1 MHLFK
6 SLKRLKN
13 TQKGSIMNYILKQP
27 MKFGYTQISNEI
39 CDDERVSDIAI
50 AIYAYVK
57 KHATTFKLTIEDI
70 AKRFNRST
78 KTIYKYLNEL
88 KDLGYI
94 EFERE
99 RKNDGKF
106 GKFFQFIMG
115 NFSKNPSEKQYQKTS
130 KKEAKRDANHMENN
144 SMWIKP
150 QKQGS
155 NADNTEAQT
164 TSTYFPAF
172 TLIKDQ
178 NKHENIRVNENFST
192 EKFAEKNQASPNSK
206 DLENL
211 DIKFLFKSSKISN
224 LSLFNRFNAFFSS
237 ILGNLDTK
245 HLNQYERVAFEEFLN
260 YRSEKHKL
268 SYSTKKALLHQCE
281 ALKAQGCDLVACIN
295 QSIRRN
301 YNEIYEVMHFEKPS
315 HSRKSEAE
323 RKNEEIMEQFDYT
336 ECKGNPK
343 YNGMAIW

>member
-1 MHLFK
+1 
-6 SLKRLKN
+6 
-13 TQKGSIMNYILKQP
+13 

-50 AIYAYVK
+50 AVYAYVK
-57 KHATTFKLTIEDI
+57 KHATTFKLTVEDI
-70 AKRFNRST
+70 AKRFNRNT

-88 KDLGYI
+88 KELGYI

-99 RKNDGKF
+99 RKNDGTF

-115 NFSKNPSEKQYQKTS
+115 NFSKNPSEKQDQKTAQ
-130 KKEAKRDANHMENN
+130 KEAKRDANHMENN
-144 SMWIKP
+144 SMWINH
-150 QKQGS
+150 QKQAS
-155 NADNTEAQT
+155 NAHNSEAQS

-172 TLIKDQ
+172 TLKEKNK
-178 NKHENIRVNENFST
+178 NKHENIRVSENFST
-192 EKFAEKNQASPNSK
+192 QKFREKNQACTNYQDSKNLGRNSV
-206 DLENL
+206 L
-211 DIKFLFKSSKISN
+211 KSSKISN
-224 LSLFNRFNAFFSS
+224 PSLFNRFSAFFSS

-245 HLNQYERVAFEEFLN
+245 HLNQYERLAFEEFLN

-315 HSRKSEAE
+315 YSHKSEAE
-323 RKNEEIMEQFDYT
+323 QKNDETMEHFDYT
-336 ECKGNPK
+336 QCKGNPK
-343 YNGMAIW
+343 YNGMVIW

>member
-1 MHLFK
+1 M
-6 SLKRLKN
+6 
-13 TQKGSIMNYILKQP
+13 YILKQP

-94 EFERE
+94 NFERE
-99 RKNDGKF
+99 RKNDGTF

-115 NFSKNPSEKQYQKTS
+115 NFSKNPSEKQYKKTAQ
-130 KKEAKRDANHMENN
+130 KEAKRDANHMENN

-150 QKQGS
+150 QIQGS
-155 NADNTEAQT
+155 NAHDSEAQS
-164 TSTYFPAF
+164 TSTYFPSF

-192 EKFAEKNQASPNSK
+192 QEFAEKNQDSSNSK
-206 DLENL
+206 DLENT
-211 DIKFLFKSSKISN
+211 DKNCSFKSSKISN
-224 LSLFNRFNAFFSS
+224 PSLFNRFSAFFSS
-237 ILGNLDTK
+237 ILGNLDIK
-245 HLNQYERVAFEEFLN
+245 HLNQYERLAFEEFLN

-268 SYSTKKALLHQCE
+268 SYSTKKALLNQCE
-281 ALKAQGCDLVACIN
+281 ALKAKGCDLVACIN

-315 HSRKSEAE
+315 HSYKSQAQQKDEENMSQFEADHF
-323 RKNEEIMEQFDYT
+323 KP
-336 ECKGNPK
+336 NPK
-343 YNGMAIW
+343 YNGYCIW

>member
-1 MHLFK
+1 
-6 SLKRLKN
+6 
-13 TQKGSIMNYILKQP
+13 MNYILKQP

-50 AIYAYVK
+50 AVYAYVK
-57 KHATTFKLTIEDI
+57 KHATTFKLCIEDI

-78 KTIYKYLNEL
+78 KTIQKYLNEL

-94 EFERE
+94 DFERE
-99 RKNDGKF
+99 RKKDGTF
-106 GKFFQFIMG
+106 GRFFRFIMG
-115 NFSKNPSEKQYQKTS
+115 NFSKNPSEKQDKKTAQ
-130 KKEAKRDANHMENN
+130 KEAKRDANHMENN

-155 NADNTEAQT
+155 NADTTEAQS
-164 TSTYFPAF
+164 TSIYFPAF

-192 EKFAEKNQASPNSK
+192 QEFEEKNQDCTNPK
-206 DLENL
+206 DLKNP
-211 DIKFLFKSSKISN
+211 DKNSSFKSSKIFN
-224 LSLFNRFNAFFSS
+224 PSLFNRFSAFFSS

-245 HLNQYERVAFEEFLN
+245 NLSQVERSAFEEFLN

-268 SYSTKKALLHQCE
+268 SYSTKKALLHQSE

-315 HSRKSEAE
+315 YKSEA
-323 RKNEEIMEQFDYT
+323 KSKDDEIMEQFDY
-336 ECKGNPK
+336 EYKPNPK
-343 YNGMAIW
+343 YNGLCIW

>member
-1 MHLFK
+1 
-6 SLKRLKN
+6 
-13 TQKGSIMNYILKQP
+13 

-50 AIYAYVK
+50 AVYAYIK

-70 AKRFNRST
+70 AKRFNRNS

-99 RKNDGKF
+99 RKNDGTF

-115 NFSKNPSEKQYQKTS
+115 NFSKNPSEKQNKKTAQ
-130 KKEAKRDANHMENN
+130 KEAKNASNHMENN

-150 QKQGS
+150 QIQAS
-155 NADNTEAQT
+155 NAHDSEAQSI
-164 TSTYFPAF
+164 STYFPVF

-178 NKHENIRVNENFST
+178 NKHEDIRVSGNFST
-192 EKFAEKNQASPNSK
+192 QEFEEKNQDFTNSK
-206 DLENL
+206 NL
-211 DIKFLFKSSKISN
+211 KNYSFKSSKISN
-224 LSLFNRFNAFFSS
+224 PSLFNRFSAFFSS

-245 HLNQYERVAFEEFLN
+245 HLNQYERLAFEEFLN

-315 HSRKSEAE
+315 YKSEAE
-323 RKNEEIMEQFDYT
+323 KRNDEIMDQFGY
-336 ECKGNPK
+336 EYKPNPK
-343 YNGMAIW
+343 YNGLCIW

>member
-1 MHLFK
+1 
-6 SLKRLKN
+6 
-13 TQKGSIMNYILKQP
+13 MNYILKQP

-50 AIYAYVK
+50 AVYAYVK

-70 AKRFNRST
+70 AKRFNRNT

-88 KDLGYI
+88 KELGYI

-99 RKNDGKF
+99 RKNDGTF

-115 NFSKNPSEKQYQKTS
+115 NFSKNPSEKQAQKTA
-130 KKEAKRDANHMENN
+130 KKDANHMENN

-150 QKQGS
+150 QKQAS
-155 NADNTEAQT
+155 NADTAEAQS

-178 NKHENIRVNENFST
+178 NKHEDIRVNENFST
-192 EKFAEKNQASPNSK
+192 KRFAEKNQDFTNSK
-206 DLENL
+206 NLKNL
-211 DIKFLFKSSKISN
+211 DRNSSFKSSKISN
-224 LSLFNRFNAFFSS
+224 PSLFNRFSAFFSS

-245 HLNQYERVAFEEFLN
+245 HLNQYERSAFEEFLN

-268 SYSTKKALLHQCE
+268 SYSTKKALLHQAE

-315 HSRKSEAE
+315 HSHKNEAE
-323 RKNEEIMEQFDYT
+323 QRNDEMMEQFEY
-336 ECKGNPK
+336 EYKPNPK
-343 YNGMAIW
+343 YNGLCIW

>member
-1 MHLFK
+1 
-6 SLKRLKN
+6 
-13 TQKGSIMNYILKQP
+13 MNYILKQP

-70 AKRFNRST
+70 AKRFNRNT

-88 KDLGYI
+88 KELGYI

-99 RKNDGKF
+99 RKNDGTF

-115 NFSKNPSEKQYQKTS
+115 NFSKNPSEKQGQKTAQ
-130 KKEAKRDANHMENN
+130 KEAKKGANHMENN

-150 QKQGS
+150 QIQAS
-155 NADNTEAQT
+155 NADNTEAQS

-178 NKHENIRVNENFST
+178 NKHENIRVSENFST
-192 EKFAEKNQASPNSK
+192 QEFAEKKQDFLSSQDSK
-206 DLENL
+206 NPDKN
-211 DIKFLFKSSKISN
+211 FSFKSSKIFN
-224 LSLFNRFNAFFSS
+224 PNLFNRFSAFFSS

-245 HLNQYERVAFEEFLN
+245 HLNQYERLAFEEFLN

-268 SYSTKKALLHQCE
+268 SYSTKKALLNQCE
-281 ALKAQGCDLVACIN
+281 ALKAQGCDLVACIQ

-315 HSRKSEAE
+315 YSKSEAE
-323 RKNEEIMEQFDYT
+323 RRNEEVMEQFDYT
-336 ECKGNPK
+336 QYKPNPK
-343 YNGMAIW
+343 YNGLCIW

>member
-1 MHLFK
+1 
-6 SLKRLKN
+6 
-13 TQKGSIMNYILKQP
+13 MNYILKQP

-70 AKRFNRST
+70 AKRFNRNT

-88 KDLGYI
+88 QELGYI

-99 RKNDGKF
+99 RKNDGTF
-106 GKFFQFIMG
+106 GKFFHFIMG
-115 NFSKNPSEKQYQKTS
+115 NFSKNSRKQKEKAS
-130 KKEAKRDANHMENN
+130 NHMENN
-144 SMWIKP
+144 SMWLKP

-155 NADNTEAQT
+155 NADDTEAQS

-178 NKHENIRVNENFST
+178 NKHEDIRMSENFST
-192 EKFAEKNQASPNSK
+192 QEFGEKKQVSPNSK
-206 DLENL
+206 DSKNL
-211 DIKFLFKSSKISN
+211 DKNHSFKSSKISN
-224 LSLFNRFNAFFSS
+224 PSLFNRFSAFFSS

-245 HLNQYERVAFEEFLN
+245 HLNQYERLAFEKFLN
-260 YRSEKHKL
+260 YRSEKHEL

-281 ALKAQGCDLVACIN
+281 ALKAQGCDLVACIE

-301 YNEIYEVMHFEKPS
+301 YNEIYEVIHFEKPS
-315 HSRKSEAE
+315 YKSEAVQ
-323 RKNEEIMEQFDYT
+323 KNEEAMSQFDPSNF
-336 ECKGNPK
+336 KPNPK
-343 YNGMAIW
+343 YNGLCIW

>member
-1 MHLFK
+1 
-6 SLKRLKN
+6 
-13 TQKGSIMNYILKQP
+13 MNYILKQP

-50 AIYAYVK
+50 AIYAYIK

-70 AKRFNRST
+70 AKRFRRNS

-99 RKNDGKF
+99 RKNDGTF

-115 NFSKNPSEKQYQKTS
+115 NHSKNLS
-130 KKEAKRDANHMENN
+130 KKQAKNASNHMENN

-150 QKQGS
+150 QIQAS
-155 NADNTEAQT
+155 NAHDTEAQS

-178 NKHENIRVNENFST
+178 NKHENIRVSENFST
-192 EKFAEKNQASPNSK
+192 QEFGEKKQVSQNSK
-206 DLENL
+206 DSKNL
-211 DIKFLFKSSKISN
+211 GKNHSFNSSKISN
-224 LSLFNRFNAFFSS
+224 PSLFDRFSAFFSS

-245 HLNQYERVAFEEFLN
+245 HLNQYERSAFEEFLN

-281 ALKAQGCDLVACIN
+281 ALKAQGCDLVACIK

-315 HSRKSEAE
+315 YKNEAAQ
-323 RKNEEIMEQFDYT
+323 KNEETMSQFDPSNF
-336 ECKGNPK
+336 KPNPK
-343 YNGMAIW
+343 YNGLCIW

>member
-1 MHLFK
+1 
-6 SLKRLKN
+6 
-13 TQKGSIMNYILKQP
+13 

-50 AIYAYVK
+50 AIYAYIK
-57 KHATTFKLTIEDI
+57 KHATSFKLTIEDI
-70 AKRFNRST
+70 SKRFNRNS

-99 RKNDGKF
+99 RKSDGKF

-115 NFSKNPSEKQYQKTS
+115 NHSKKQSEKQA
-130 KKEAKRDANHMENN
+130 KKASNHMENN
-144 SMWIKP
+144 SMWLKP

-155 NADNTEAQT
+155 NADDTEAQS

-178 NKHENIRVNENFST
+178 NKHEDIRVSENFST
-192 EKFAEKNQASPNSK
+192 QEFGEKKQVSPNSK
-206 DLENL
+206 DSKKL
-211 DIKFLFKSSKISN
+211 DKNFSFKRSKISN
-224 LSLFNRFNAFFSS
+224 PSLFNRFSAFFSS

-245 HLNQYERVAFEEFLN
+245 HLNQYERLAFEEFLN

-315 HSRKSEAE
+315 YKSEAVQ
-323 RKNEEIMEQFDYT
+323 KNEEDMSQFDPSNF
-336 ECKGNPK
+336 KPNPK
-343 YNGMAIW
+343 YNGLCIW

>member
-1 MHLFK
+1 
-6 SLKRLKN
+6 
-13 TQKGSIMNYILKQP
+13 MNYILKQP

-50 AIYAYVK
+50 AIYAYIK

-70 AKRFNRST
+70 AKRFSRNS

-99 RKNDGKF
+99 RKNDGTF

-115 NFSKNPSEKQYQKTS
+115 NHSKNTS
-130 KKEAKRDANHMENN
+130 KKQAKNASNHMENN
-144 SMWIKP
+144 SMWLKP

-155 NADNTEAQT
+155 NADNTEAQS
-164 TSTYFPAF
+164 TSNYFPAF

-178 NKHENIRVNENFST
+178 NKHEDIHASGNFST
-192 EKFAEKNQASPNSK
+192 QEFGEKKQVSPNSK
-206 DLENL
+206 DSKNL
-211 DIKFLFKSSKISN
+211 DKNHSFSSSKISN
-224 LSLFNRFNAFFSS
+224 PGLFSRFSAFFSS

-245 HLNQYERVAFEEFLN
+245 HLNQYERLAFEEFLN

-281 ALKAQGCDLVACIN
+281 ALKAQGCDLVACIK

-301 YNEIYEVMHFEKPS
+301 YNEIYEVMYFEKPS
-315 HSRKSEAE
+315 YKNEAAQ
-323 RKNEEIMEQFDYT
+323 KNEETMSQFDPSNF
-336 ECKGNPK
+336 KPNPK
-343 YNGMAIW
+343 YNGLCIW

>member
-1 MHLFK
+1 
-6 SLKRLKN
+6 
-13 TQKGSIMNYILKQP
+13 

-39 CDDERVSDIAI
+39 CDDKRVSDIAI

-57 KHATTFKLTIEDI
+57 KHATTFKITIEDI

-78 KTIYKYLNEL
+78 KTIYKYLNQL

-99 RKNDGKF
+99 RKTDGTF

-115 NFSKNPSEKQYQKTS
+115 NFSKNPSEK
-130 KKEAKRDANHMENN
+130 EAKKGANHMENN

-150 QKQGS
+150 QKEAS
-155 NADNTEAQT
+155 NAHDSEAQS

-178 NKHENIRVNENFST
+178 NKHENIRVSENFST
-192 EKFAEKNQASPNSK
+192 QEFEEKNQASKNPQDLKNPDENS
-206 DLENL
+206 
-211 DIKFLFKSSKISN
+211 FLKSSKISN
-224 LSLFNRFNAFFSS
+224 PSLFNRFSAFFSS
-237 ILGNLDTK
+237 ILGNLDIK
-245 HLNQYERVAFEEFLN
+245 HLNQYERLAFEEFLN

-315 HSRKSEAE
+315 HSYKSEAKQ
-323 RKNEEIMEQFDYT
+323 KNDEIMEHFDYT
-336 ECKGNPK
+336 QCKGNPK
-343 YNGMAIW
+343 YNGMVIW

>member
-1 MHLFK
+1 
-6 SLKRLKN
+6 
-13 TQKGSIMNYILKQP
+13 

-57 KHATTFKLTIEDI
+57 KHATSFKLTIEDI
-70 AKRFNRST
+70 AKRFNRSA

-88 KDLGYI
+88 KELGYI

-99 RKNDGKF
+99 RKNDGTF
-106 GKFFQFIMG
+106 GKFFRFIMG
-115 NFSKNPSEKQYQKTS
+115 NFSKNPSEKQ
-130 KKEAKRDANHMENN
+130 KKNASNHMENN

-150 QKQGS
+150 QIQGS
-155 NADNTEAQT
+155 NADNTEAQS

-178 NKHENIRVNENFST
+178 NKHEDIRVSENFST
-192 EKFAEKNQASPNSK
+192 QEFQEKNQDFTNSK
-206 DLENL
+206 DSKNL
-211 DIKFLFKSSKISN
+211 GKNYSFKSSKISN
-224 LSLFNRFNAFFSS
+224 LSLFNRFSAFFSS

-245 HLNQYERVAFEEFLN
+245 HLNQYERLAFEEFLN

-281 ALKAQGCDLVACIN
+281 ALKAQGCDLVAYIN

-315 HSRKSEAE
+315 YKSGVGQRNDE
-323 RKNEEIMEQFDYT
+323 NMDQFDSLNY
-336 ECKGNPK
+336 KPNPK
-343 YNGMAIW
+343 YNGLCIW

>member
-1 MHLFK
+1 
-6 SLKRLKN
+6 
-13 TQKGSIMNYILKQP
+13 

-70 AKRFNRST
+70 AKRFNRNT

-88 KDLGYI
+88 KELGYI

-99 RKNDGKF
+99 RKNDGTF

-115 NFSKNPSEKQYQKTS
+115 NFSKNPSEKQDKKTAQ
-130 KKEAKRDANHMENN
+130 KEAKRDANHMENN

-150 QKQGS
+150 QIQAS
-155 NADNTEAQT
+155 NADTTEAQS
-164 TSTYFPAF
+164 TSIYFPSF

-178 NKHENIRVNENFST
+178 NKHENIRVSENFST
-192 EKFAEKNQASPNSK
+192 KRFEEKNQDSSNSK
-206 DLENL
+206 DSKNLKNL
-211 DIKFLFKSSKISN
+211 DRNSLLKSSKISN
-224 LSLFNRFNAFFSS
+224 PSLFNRFSAFFSS

-245 HLNQYERVAFEEFLN
+245 HLNQCERLAFEQFLN

-301 YNEIYEVMHFEKPS
+301 YNEIYEVMHFEKP
-315 HSRKSEAE
+315 RYKSEAE
-323 RKNEEIMEQFDYT
+323 QKNDEIMDQFDY
-336 ECKGNPK
+336 EYKPNPK
-343 YNGMAIW
+343 YNGLCIW

>member
-1 MHLFK
+1 
-6 SLKRLKN
+6 
-13 TQKGSIMNYILKQP
+13 MNYILKKP

-70 AKRFNRST
+70 AKRFNRNA

-88 KDLGYI
+88 KELGYI

-99 RKNDGKF
+99 RKNDGTF
-106 GKFFQFIMG
+106 GKFFRFIMG
-115 NFSKNPSEKQYQKTS
+115 NFSKNQSEKQGKKTAQKED
-130 KKEAKRDANHMENN
+130 KKDANHMENN

-150 QKQGS
+150 QKEAS
-155 NADNTEAQT
+155 NADNTEAPS

-172 TLIKDQ
+172 TLIKYQ
-178 NKHENIRVNENFST
+178 NKHENIRVSENFST
-192 EKFAEKNQASPNSK
+192 QEFKEENQAFSNSK
-206 DLENL
+206 DLKNP
-211 DIKFLFKSSKISN
+211 DRNSFFKRSKISN
-224 LSLFNRFNAFFSS
+224 PSLFNRFSAFFSS

-245 HLNQYERVAFEEFLN
+245 NLNQYERLAFEEFLN

-315 HSRKSEAE
+315 YSYKSEAE
-323 RKNEEIMEQFDYT
+323 QQNDEVMDQFDCSNY
-336 ECKGNPK
+336 KPNPK
-343 YNGMAIW
+343 YNGLCIW

>member
-1 MHLFK
+1 
-6 SLKRLKN
+6 
-13 TQKGSIMNYILKQP
+13 MNYILKQP

-70 AKRFNRST
+70 AKRFNRNT
-78 KTIYKYLNEL
+78 RTIYKYLNEL
-88 KDLGYI
+88 KELGYI

-99 RKNDGKF
+99 RKNDGTF

-115 NFSKNPSEKQYQKTS
+115 NFSTNPSEKQDQK
-130 KKEAKRDANHMENN
+130 KAQKEAKRDANHMKNN

-150 QKQGS
+150 QKEAS
-155 NADNTEAQT
+155 NAHDSEAQS

-172 TLIKDQ
+172 TLKEDK
-178 NKHENIRVNENFST
+178 NKHENICVSENFSNQ
-192 EKFAEKNQASPNSK
+192 EFAEKNSFSK
-206 DLENL
+206 DAKDLKNSGENHS
-211 DIKFLFKSSKISN
+211 FKSSKIFNPSF
-224 LSLFNRFNAFFSS
+224 FNRFSAFFSS

-245 HLNQYERVAFEEFLN
+245 HLNQDERLAFEEFLN

-268 SYSTKKALLHQCE
+268 SYSTKKALLNQCE
-281 ALKAQGCDLVACIN
+281 ALKAQGCDLVACIK

-301 YNEIYEVMHFEKPS
+301 YKEIYEVMHFEKPS
-315 HSRKSEAE
+315 YSCESEAE
-323 RKNEEIMEQFDYT
+323 QKNEEVMSQFEYT
-336 ECKGNPK
+336 NFKPNPK
-343 YNGMAIW
+343 YNGYCIW

>member
-1 MHLFK
+1 
-6 SLKRLKN
+6 
-13 TQKGSIMNYILKQP
+13 MNYILKQP

-70 AKRFNRST
+70 AKRFNRNT

-88 KDLGYI
+88 KNLGYI

-99 RKNDGKF
+99 RKNDGTF

-115 NFSKNPSEKQYQKTS
+115 NFSKNPSEKQHKKTAQKET
-130 KKEAKRDANHMENN
+130 KRDANHMENN

-150 QKQGS
+150 QIQGS
-155 NADNTEAQT
+155 NADTTEAQS

-178 NKHENIRVNENFST
+178 NKHEDIRVSENFST
-192 EKFAEKNQASPNSK
+192 QEFGEKNQVCTNSQDVK
-206 DLENL
+206 NFDKNPY
-211 DIKFLFKSSKISN
+211 FKSSKISN
-224 LSLFNRFNAFFSS
+224 PSLFNRFSAFFSS

-245 HLNQYERVAFEEFLN
+245 HLNQYERLAFEEFLN

-315 HSRKSEAE
+315 YKSEAVQ
-323 RKNEEIMEQFDYT
+323 KNEEVMSQFDSSNF
-336 ECKGNPK
+336 KPNPK
-343 YNGMAIW
+343 YNGLCIW

>member
-1 MHLFK
+1 
-6 SLKRLKN
+6 
-13 TQKGSIMNYILKQP
+13 MNYILKQS

-50 AIYAYVK
+50 AIYAYIK

-70 AKRFNRST
+70 AKRFNRSA

-99 RKNDGKF
+99 RKNDGTF
-106 GKFFQFIMG
+106 GKFFRFIMG
-115 NFSKNPSEKQYQKTS
+115 NRSKNLS
-130 KKEAKRDANHMENN
+130 KEQAKNASNHMENN
-144 SMWIKP
+144 SMWLKP

-155 NADNTEAQT
+155 NADDSEAQS

-178 NKHENIRVNENFST
+178 NKHENIRVSENFST
-192 EKFAEKNQASPNSK
+192 QEFGEKKQVSPNSK
-206 DLENL
+206 DSKNL
-211 DIKFLFKSSKISN
+211 DKNHSFNRSKISN
-224 LSLFNRFNAFFSS
+224 LSLFNRFSAFFSS
-237 ILGNLDTK
+237 ILGNLDAK
-245 HLNQYERVAFEEFLN
+245 HLNQYERLAFEEFLN

-268 SYSTKKALLHQCE
+268 SYSTKKALLRQCE
-281 ALKAQGCDLVACIN
+281 ALKAQGCDLVDCIN

-301 YNEIYEVMHFEKPS
+301 YNEIYEVMHFEKPNY
-315 HSRKSEAE
+315 KSEAVQ
-323 RKNEEIMEQFDYT
+323 KNEETMSQFDPSNF
-336 ECKGNPK
+336 KPNPK
-343 YNGMAIW
+343 YNGLCIW

>member
-1 MHLFK
+1 
-6 SLKRLKN
+6 
-13 TQKGSIMNYILKQP
+13 

-70 AKRFNRST
+70 AKRFNRNT

-99 RKNDGKF
+99 RKNDGTF

-115 NFSKNPSEKQYQKTS
+115 NFSKNPSEKQGKKTAQ
-130 KKEAKRDANHMENN
+130 KEAKTHANHMENN

-150 QKQGS
+150 QKEGS
-155 NADNTEAQT
+155 NAHDSEAQS

-178 NKHENIRVNENFST
+178 NKHENIRVSENFST
-192 EKFAEKNQASPNSK
+192 QQFEEKNQDSLKSK
-206 DLENL
+206 DSKNL
-211 DIKFLFKSSKISN
+211 DSNYSFKSSKIKNS
-224 LSLFNRFNAFFSS
+224 SLFNRFSAFFSS

-245 HLNQYERVAFEEFLN
+245 HLNQYERLAFEEFLN

-315 HSRKSEAE
+315 YSHKSEAE
-323 RKNEEIMEQFDYT
+323 QRNDEVMEQFDYT
-336 ECKGNPK
+336 QCKGNPK
-343 YNGMAIW
+343 YNGMVIW

>member
-1 MHLFK
+1 
-6 SLKRLKN
+6 
-13 TQKGSIMNYILKQP
+13 MNYILKQP

-50 AIYAYVK
+50 AIYAYIK

-70 AKRFNRST
+70 AKRFSRNT

-99 RKNDGKF
+99 RKNDGTF

-115 NFSKNPSEKQYQKTS
+115 NHSKNLS
-130 KKEAKRDANHMENN
+130 KKQAKNASNHMENN
-144 SMWIKP
+144 SMWLKP

-155 NADNTEAQT
+155 NADDTEAQS
-164 TSTYFPAF
+164 TSTYFPVF

-178 NKHENIRVNENFST
+178 NKHEDIRVSENFST
-192 EKFAEKNQASPNSK
+192 QEFGEKKQVSPNSK
-206 DLENL
+206 DSN
-211 DIKFLFKSSKISN
+211 SSKISN
-224 LSLFNRFNAFFSS
+224 PSLFNRFSAFFSS

-245 HLNQYERVAFEEFLN
+245 HLNQYERLAFEEFLN

-315 HSRKSEAE
+315 YESEAVQ
-323 RKNEEIMEQFDYT
+323 KNEETMSQFDPSNF
-336 ECKGNPK
+336 KPNPK
-343 YNGMAIW
+343 YNGLCIW